1 MTKIEILEVIIL
13 AMERSLIF
21 PVHVREIIVKA
32 QNQKNMAGNSKV
44 HETLDTNIE
53 EEKDTTMECRMSS
66 FMFG

>member
-1 MTKIEILEVIIL
+1 
-13 AMERSLIF
+13 MERSLIF
-21 PVHVREIIVKA
+21 PVHVREIKVKA